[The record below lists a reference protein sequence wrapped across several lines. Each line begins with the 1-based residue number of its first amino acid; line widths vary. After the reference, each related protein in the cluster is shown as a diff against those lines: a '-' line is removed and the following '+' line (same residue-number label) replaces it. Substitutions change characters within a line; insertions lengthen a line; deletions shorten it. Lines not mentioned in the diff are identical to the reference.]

1 MKARIII
8 DEEFQD
14 VEVESFEVSYNK
26 YKDVD
31 VCVIVT
37 SKDGAIE
44 IVGKESK
51 KEAVGVAKPSSAGI
65 VDEDNM
71 FEVDIPVATLFEGD
85 NKPSW
90 VLIERQRA
98 QINWCRPDKKKEDL
112 KIIEENRVIKSDVFT
127 FPESNIIDFTNTI
140 KQAISQVVKREK
152 VFAGDYFLY
161 ATKEPVVTF
170 GEILENNI
178 REFYVIE
185 EVTKVQLITE
195 TEGESLENNDKDA

>member
-1 MKARIII
+1 MKARIIVG
-8 DEEFQD
+8 EEFQD
-14 VEVESFEVSYNK
+14 IEVESFEVSYNK
-26 YKDVD
+26 YKDID

-37 SKDGAIE
+37 PKDGAIVTPYKK
-44 IVGKESK
+44 IK
-51 KEAVGVAKPSSAGI
+51 KEAIGVAKPSSAGI
-65 VDEDNM
+65 VTEDNM

-112 KIIEENRVIKSDVFT
+112 KIIEENRVIKSDIFK

-140 KQAISQVVKREK
+140 KQAVSQLVKREK

-170 GEILENNI
+170 GKVLENNI

-185 EVTKVQLITE
+185 EVTKVQLITK
-195 TEGESLENNDKDA
+195 TKGEPLENKGKDT